1 MSSFADL
8 LRPRDS
14 DALRAELRGL
24 AAETGVPVLFGG
36 EVHDRDVL
44 LLSEFYGTRTSSLRG
59 LVIAPESGLGGQAV
73 VGRRPVSVA
82 DYARARSI
90 THDYD
95 GPVIGEGI
103 RSVLA
108 VPVVVAGRARAVLYG
123 AARGVG
129 PLGDRTAELMIR
141 AGRRL
146 SDEFA
151 IRDEVDRRLRLRQAV
166 SAAPAQD
173 TATTEELRAVY
184 AELRGIAAG
193 LTDADAKQ
201 RLHAVSRQLA
211 RLASPTSQLDSPE
224 EPVRLSRRELD
235 VLAQIGLGCS
245 NIEAA
250 KRLGVGPETVKS
262 YLRAAMGKLGAH
274 SRHAAVVRA
283 RRLGLLP

>member
-1 MSSFADL
+1 MTEGTVNRWPKLCPPAIRKTFAHLMSSFADL

-129 PLGDRTAELMIR
+129 PLGD
-141 AGRRL
+141 
-146 SDEFA
+146 
-151 IRDEVDRRLRLRQAV
+151 
-166 SAAPAQD
+166 
-173 TATTEELRAVY
+173 
-184 AELRGIAAG
+184 
-193 LTDADAKQ
+193 
-201 RLHAVSRQLA
+201 
-211 RLASPTSQLDSPE
+211 
-224 EPVRLSRRELD
+224 
-235 VLAQIGLGCS
+235 
-245 NIEAA
+245 
-250 KRLGVGPETVKS
+250 
-262 YLRAAMGKLGAH
+262 
-274 SRHAAVVRA
+274 
-283 RRLGLLP
+283 